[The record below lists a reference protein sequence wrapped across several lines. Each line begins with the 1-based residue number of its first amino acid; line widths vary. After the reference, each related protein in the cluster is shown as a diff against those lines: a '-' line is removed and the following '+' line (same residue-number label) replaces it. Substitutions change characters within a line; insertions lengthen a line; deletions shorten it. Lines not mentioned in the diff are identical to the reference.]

1 MEDALYE
8 HPDVSE
14 AAVIGIA
21 DPKWGEIGRA
31 FVVPKPGK
39 VIDEADLLNGLKERL
54 ARFKLP
60 KTIVIVDKL
69 PRNAAGK
76 VMKNILKDYRV

>member
-1 MEDALYE
+1 M
-8 HPDVSE
+8 
-14 AAVIGIA
+14 IGIA